1 MMDGMSEDGGVPSR
15 PPSEEREG
23 LGVGGI
29 LQPRECLVQQE
40 DFVDNEYSLGSLD
53 LVGEEP
59 QNCAVIAI
67 GLCQGKLLVGVPET
81 VWHRSLSRRRLP
93 PKALSRPVLA
103 AVVAC
108 SATKRAEDAD
118 IVAST
123 KVWIGL
129 LDPMMEKEI
138 SYVEGLDF
146 DHHFGLVGEELA
158 LPYGKAL
165 VEVANEHLG
174 FVTAES
180 EVQQPHGAVP
190 PLEDRLRMLEE
201 NLEAMRGSLAA
212 IAGEARGGGRA
223 VPLPAKPSP
232 KPAPAPKDLPG
243 MDPTT
248 VRAALQAGIPAH
260 HLEEM
265 AKIMRTRPARLEDVP
280 RKSALKKPAQ
290 GGALGET
297 EDEEEDGEVE
307 LIPDVSGS
315 AGGPQNKDLEA
326 AIIQLTTIASKLTG
340 GEVKK
345 DKLDQI
351 LDGGGGSGSHADGS
365 SHPTSRKNSV
375 ALRALQR
382 CLRDDPKYLY
392 QVVEANLQGDF
403 LGRAASAGEPRVPG
417 TTVRGWLTSK
427 SQIQN
432 YQQHVRWC
440 WALGGIWDA
449 LIEGRA
455 EEARARCALM
465 MCAAD
470 QAAIDGG
477 NWLMSTVA
485 LLEPVPPY
493 QQFANHLAPGPA
505 EPQYSML
512 YDPRWAEIFLTHL
525 KEVDSFVDTKKKL
538 GGRGSGKTETEEEKT
553 ARAKAAAAKA
563 KSKAERAER
572 ARAQRTGG
580 SEGGGGG

>member
-1 MMDGMSEDGGVPSR
+1 MSGKAVGRCLRGSMAQESEQEEITAQGTEQACVSSSGSVQCYQAGRGRRHRGKHESLDWPSR
-15 PPSEEREG
+15 PHDGEGDQLCRRFGFRPSLRAGRRGAGPSIWEG
-23 LGVGGI
+23 PG
-29 LQPRECLVQQE
+29 R
-40 DFVDNEYSLGSLD
+40 GS
-53 LVGEEP
+53 
-59 QNCAVIAI
+59 Q
-67 GLCQGKLLVGVPET
+67 
-81 VWHRSLSRRRLP
+81 
-93 PKALSRPVLA
+93 
-103 AVVAC
+103 
-108 SATKRAEDAD
+108 RAF
-118 IVAST
+118 
-123 KVWIGL
+123 WIR
-129 LDPMMEKEI
+129 
-138 SYVEGLDF
+138 
-146 DHHFGLVGEELA
+146 
-158 LPYGKAL
+158 
-165 VEVANEHLG
+165 
-174 FVTAES
+174 
-180 EVQQPHGAVP
+180 HGTVP

-427 SQIQN
+427 SRIQN